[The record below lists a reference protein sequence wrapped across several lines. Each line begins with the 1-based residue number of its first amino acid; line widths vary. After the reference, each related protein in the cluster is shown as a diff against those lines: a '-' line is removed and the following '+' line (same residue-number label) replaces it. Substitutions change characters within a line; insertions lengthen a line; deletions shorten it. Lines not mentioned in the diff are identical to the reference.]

1 MVSVQSS
8 ELPQSGGTGAAS
20 NAAAEH
26 SSHAAAILRIALR
39 YWRSQLAPGTRRAR
53 PTAPADGLRRTLGS
67 RRPVRG
73 PRDECKTFAQS
84 DTCWFRQGDRM
95 QAAGRCVPL
104 CGSLRLVDVSDEMVV
119 GQMGHR
125 VARALHGHARPRTAT
140 HTRARAQ

>member
-26 SSHAAAILRIALR
+26 SSHAAAILRTALR
-39 YWRSQLAPGTRRAR
+39 YWRSQLAPGTPPPPR
-53 PTAPADGLRRTLGS
+53 PTAPRADGLRRTRGFA
-67 RRPVRG
+67 PPAARG

-84 DTCWFRQGDRM
+84 DTCWFRQGDGCR
-95 QAAGRCVPL
+95 QQAGRCVPL

-119 GQMGHR
+119 GQVGHR
-125 VARALHGHARPRTAT
+125 VV
-140 HTRARAQ
+140 

>member
-1 MVSVQSS
+1 MVSVQSL

-26 SSHAAAILRIALR
+26 SSHAAAILRIAL
-39 YWRSQLAPGTRRAR
+39 YDTGEVNWP
-53 PTAPADGLRRTLGS
+53 
-67 RRPVRG
+67 RG

-84 DTCWFRQGDRM
+84 DTCWFRQGDRRM